1 MTRFDNNAEGGT
13 NTSVVVT
20 SDVASGTA
28 WTSVVGSPTW
38 TTVTP
43 IDGSVSVVFSTTAP
57 QFTAWDDTASASA
70 AILVKFRV
78 PSAPSGAVHRL
89 IDFRSSSASIG
100 NFTMGNGVTT
110 CTANAGTGATTA
122 ATVSLTAGSD
132 YFATLVF
139 TGLGTAASAVTLKIY
154 DLNGILL
161 DTKSASGGT
170 TALPMLRARYGRPTS
185 GETGLAT
192 GLLMDRW
199 AQDIGSSTEI
209 LPPVSGPAPLAT
221 TDGFTASGFVGQN
234 APLSTTDS
242 FIAAGFVGQSATLA
256 TTDGLTASGTVGAT
270 TTAPLATTDDLA
282 GAGRI
287 GVATTAPLTTT
298 DSFTASGRIGV
309 VTPAPLTTTDSFSAA
324 GSVTSSAS
332 GTATLATTDAL
343 TGTGRVGVL
352 TTAPVSTSDLLV
364 AAGAV
369 GMAGLSTLGTSDLFT
384 ASGFVGTATATTGF
398 AVSGSSRTE
407 PYVGQGS
414 LRTEPYVGQGS
425 VTGLQVR
432 K

>member
-43 IDGSVSVVFSTTAP
+43 IDGSVSVIFSTTAP
-57 QFTAWDDTASASA
+57 QFTAWDDTASANAS
-70 AILVKFRV
+70 ILVKFRV

-89 IDFRSSSASIG
+89 IDFRSSAASIG

-154 DLNGILL
+154 DSNGILL

-242 FIAAGFVGQSATLA
+242 FSAAGFVGQSAPLV
-256 TTDGLTASGTVGAT
+256 TTDGLTAAGAVGVT
-270 TTAPLATTDDLA
+270 TTAPLATTDSLA

-287 GVATTAPLTTT
+287 GVTTT
-298 DSFTASGRIGV
+298 
-309 VTPAPLTTTDSFSAA
+309 APLTTTDSFSAA
-324 GSVTSSAS
+324 GSVASAS
-332 GTATLATTDAL
+332 GAATLATTDAL
-343 TGTGRVGVL
+343 TGTGRIGVL

-414 LRTEPYVGQGS
+414 